1 MSEPE
6 PTGSSPRITWATIG
20 GMSAP
25 APTPEAALESLPAV
39 TGDGHQASLL
49 LRHGA
54 PARDLGLLWLPA
66 MGVPARKYRHFA
78 AALAEHGWTV
88 ALHEWRGQETSNWRA
103 ARSCDWGY
111 AELLQ
116 DIAASRASLERAL
129 PGRRW
134 VLGGHSL
141 GAQLAALALAR
152 DPADYAAYAL
162 VGSGHPWWRTFP
174 GWQKAA
180 LLAAIGWFR
189 TVSAVFGYFPGERA
203 GFAGREARGVMQ
215 DWAASAADGS
225 YRPARIDFDA
235 EARLRAV
242 ALPALTLRLCSD
254 AYVPRASLDHLISK
268 LPALQLQREE
278 IDDREFAGRRAGHFE
293 WLREPQPVVRHLAPW
308 LETVAGHA
316 LRQPTA
322 VT

>member
-1 MSEPE
+1 M
-6 PTGSSPRITWATIG
+6 
-20 GMSAP
+20 P
-25 APTPEAALESLPAV
+25 APSPTPDAALESLPAV
-39 TGDGHQASLL
+39 TDDGHEATLL
-49 LRHGA
+49 VQRGS
-54 PARDLGLLWLPA
+54 PPRDLALLWLPA

-78 AALAEHGWTV
+78 AALAEQGWTV
-88 ALHEWRGQETSNWRA
+88 ALHEWRGQESSNRRA
-103 ARSCDWGY
+103 ARSCNWGY
-111 AELLQ
+111 AELLR
-116 DIAASRASLERAL
+116 DIAASRATLERAL

-141 GAQLAALALAR
+141 GAQLAALALSR

-174 GWQKAA
+174 GWQRGA

-189 TVSAVFGYFPGERA
+189 TVSAICGYFPGERA

-242 ALPALTLRLCSD
+242 AMPALTLRLCSD
-254 AYVPRASLDHLISK
+254 VYVPRASLDHLVGK
-268 LPALQLQREE
+268 LPALQLQHGE
-278 IDDREFAGRRAGHFE
+278 IADREFASGRAGHFE
-293 WLREPQPVVRHLAPW
+293 WLREPQPVVQRLAPW
-308 LETVAGHA
+308 LEGIAGHA
-316 LRQPTA
+316 LRQPPA
-322 VT
+322 VA